1 MVSDA
6 DKRSILASV
15 ARSCQRTSNSGQSRQ
30 VASERTKVDVEK
42 TALEGARRQLGLDT
56 GKNLQAMTD
65 QLARHVAAGLRPR
78 LQKAGIT

>member
-1 MVSDA
+1 
-6 DKRSILASV
+6 
-15 ARSCQRTSNSGQSRQ
+15 

-42 TALEGARRQLGLDT
+42 TALESARRQLGLDT